1 MGIVQLGHSGNR
13 RHRAHHRAGGD
24 IVTALEWAMLTAML
38 MAVLA
43 AVVLIGW
50 PLCAMSAQMDQQ
62 DEDRYGADDA
72 RRS

>member
-1 MGIVQLGHSGNR
+1 M
-13 RHRAHHRAGGD
+13 
-24 IVTALEWAMLTAML
+24 TALEWVLLTAMLTA
-38 MAVLA
+38 VLT

-62 DEDRYGADDA
+62 DEDRYGEEA